1 MCLVLFIPIDHGKA
15 AKAMS
20 LYLPTPP
27 EIDETPELAILS
39 VLNFTLDVVSHAL
52 VAAHPEIA
60 SEDGLPPAASAAR
73 CAECILGHAYKLK
86 LLLAS
91 YGHFVA
97 AGDEEPLSGN
107 EEIE

>member
-1 MCLVLFIPIDHGKA
+1 
-15 AKAMS
+15 MS
-20 LYLPTPP
+20 HDLPTPP

-52 VAAHPEIA
+52 VAVHPEIEA
-60 SEDGLPPAASAAR
+60 DDLPPGAGSAAR
-73 CAECILGHAYKLK
+73 CAERILGHVYKLK

-97 AGDEEPLSGN
+97 TGDEEPLCGE
-107 EEIE
+107 EEIA

>member
-1 MCLVLFIPIDHGKA
+1 MRLVLFIPIHHGKA
-15 AKAMS
+15 AIAMS
-20 LYLPTPP
+20 HYLPTPP
-27 EIDETPELAILS
+27 EIEETPELAVLS
-39 VLNFTLDVVSHAL
+39 VLSFTLDVVSHAL

-60 SEDGLPPAASAAR
+60 GEDDLPAAASAAR

-97 AGDEEPLSGN
+97 AGDEEPLCGN